1 MTVPNSESPK
11 TTQGRCRLEPA
22 MADTSLGDHRT
33 TNHHPPPRFSHF
45 LPQGPTSPLKSPA
58 MNDHQLRARLIHV
71 TGQGQLDICPSELV
85 PLTRLCSCITL
96 HSTQLL
102 TSPPLP
108 PIISSVMEISNTRGS
123 VKRKQTPYPPPAPGT
138 PPSLGLGP

>member
-11 TTQGRCRLEPA
+11 TMQGRCRLEPA

-33 TNHHPPPRFSHF
+33 TNHHPLPRFSHF

-58 MNDHQLRARLIHV
+58 MNDHQLRARLI
-71 TGQGQLDICPSELV
+71 QGQLDICPSELV

-96 HSTQLL
+96 HSIQLL
-102 TSPPLP
+102 TSPPPPPLFLQLRTSVIPEGLSRGDKHPIPHLPQVPLP
-108 PIISSVMEISNTRGS
+108 P
-123 VKRKQTPYPPPAPGT
+123 
-138 PPSLGLGP
+138 